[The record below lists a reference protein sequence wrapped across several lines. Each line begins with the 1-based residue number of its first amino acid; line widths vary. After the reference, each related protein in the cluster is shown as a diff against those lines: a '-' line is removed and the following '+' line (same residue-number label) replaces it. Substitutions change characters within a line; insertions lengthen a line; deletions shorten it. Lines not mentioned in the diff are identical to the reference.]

1 MPRSTVTI
9 RDVAQHAG
17 VSHQTVSR
25 VINGVERVNPE
36 TRQKVET
43 AITELGYSPNA
54 IARFMAKGRTGTL
67 ACFAPNLTD
76 YTFASLIEGAQK
88 EAREKGYFLLSAS
101 APDEAIFAGLIEQF
115 VTSHHCE
122 GVMVINPY
130 ADGRYELLPADF
142 PLVLAGAR
150 PRENSTNS
158 VALDDVAVGRQ
169 ATQHLLDLGHRR
181 IGMVTGPMAEDCAQD
196 RAAGFEMTLRAAD
209 LEPDPALI
217 IEGNWL
223 APSGYD
229 ALMQLAAAGD
239 LPTAIFAQNDQMA
252 LGLLRAAR
260 EHGLALPEALSV
272 IGVDDIPLVS
282 YFDPPLTTIRQ
293 DFEAI
298 GREATRL
305 LIRAIEQPTAPHQ
318 HRLLAA
324 ELVKRRSTVHHD
336 Q

>member
-36 TRQKVET
+36 TRQKVEA
-43 AITELGYSPNA
+43 AIAELGYSPNA

-88 EAREKGYFLLSAS
+88 EAREQGYFLFSAS
-101 APDEAIFAGLIEQF
+101 APDEATFGDLLEQF

-122 GVMVINPY
+122 GLMVINPY
-130 ADGRYELLPADF
+130 ADGRHELLPADF

-150 PRENSTNS
+150 PRENALNS

-181 IGMVTGPMAEDCAQD
+181 IGMITGPLAEDCSQD
-196 RAAGFEMTLRAAD
+196 RLQGFEMSLQAAN
-209 LEPDPALI
+209 LTPEPALI

-223 APSGYD
+223 ATSGYD
-229 ALMQLAAAGD
+229 AFMQFAAAGD

-260 EHGLALPEALSV
+260 EHGLHLPDDLSV

-293 DFEAI
+293 DFEQI

-305 LIRAIEQPTAPHQ
+305 LLRAIHDPDAPAQ
-318 HRLLAA
+318 HRQLPAQ
-324 ELVKRRSTVHHD
+324 LVKRRSTASE

>member
-25 VINGVERVNPE
+25 VINGIERVNPE

-76 YTFASLIEGAQK
+76 FTFANLIEGAQK
-88 EAREKGYFLLSAS
+88 EAREQGYFLLSAS
-101 APDEAIFAGLIEQF
+101 APDEATFGDLLEQF

-122 GVMVINPY
+122 GLMVINPY
-130 ADGRYELLPADF
+130 ADGRHELLPADF

-150 PRENSTNS
+150 PRENALNS

-169 ATQHLLDLGHRR
+169 AAQHLLDLGHRR
-181 IGMVTGPMAEDCAQD
+181 IGMVTGPLAEDCSQD
-196 RAAGFEMTLRAAD
+196 RLQGFEMCLQAAD
-209 LEPDPALI
+209 LPPEPELI

-229 ALMQLAAAGD
+229 AFMQLAAAGD
-239 LPTAIFAQNDQMA
+239 LPTAIFVQNDQMA

-260 EHGLALPEALSV
+260 EHGLHLPDDLSV

-293 DFEAI
+293 DFEQI

-305 LIRAIEQPTAPHQ
+305 LIRAIRQPEAQAQ
-318 HRLLAA
+318 HRQLPAQ
-324 ELVKRRSTVHHD
+324 LVKRRSTVSK

>member
-43 AITELGYSPNA
+43 AIAELGYSPNA
-54 IARFMAKGRTGTL
+54 IARFMARGRTGTL

-88 EAREKGYFLLSAS
+88 EAREHGYFLLSAS
-101 APDEAIFAGLIEQF
+101 APDETIFVGLIEQF

-122 GVMVINPY
+122 GLMVMNPY
-130 ADGRYELLPADF
+130 ADGRHELLPPDF

-150 PRENSTNS
+150 PRANATNS
-158 VALDDVAVGRQ
+158 VALDDVAVGQQ
-169 ATQHLLDLGHRR
+169 ATQHLLELGHRR
-181 IGMVTGPMAEDCAQD
+181 IGMITGPMAEDCSQD
-196 RAAGFEMTLRAAD
+196 RAQGFEVTLRGAGV
-209 LEPDPALI
+209 EPDPALI

-223 APSGYD
+223 APSGYE
-229 ALMQLAAAGD
+229 AFRQFAAAGD

-260 EHGLALPEALSV
+260 EHGLNLPYDLSV

-293 DFEAI
+293 DFEQI

-305 LIRAIEQPTAPHQ
+305 LIRAIEQPAAPRQ
-318 HRLLAA
+318 QQLLPAQ
-324 ELVKRRSTVHHD
+324 LVRRRSTVSK

>member
-1 MPRSTVTI
+1 MPRSTTTI
-9 RDVAQHAG
+9 RDVAQYAG

-36 TRQKVET
+36 TRQKVEN
-43 AITELGYSPNA
+43 AIAELGYSPNA

-76 YTFASLIEGAQK
+76 FTFANLIEGAQK
-88 EAREKGYFLLSAS
+88 EAREQGYFLLSAS
-101 APDEAIFAGLIEQF
+101 APDEATFGDLLEQF

-122 GVMVINPY
+122 GLMVINPY
-130 ADGRYELLPADF
+130 ADGRHELLPADF

-150 PRENSTNS
+150 PRENALNS

-181 IGMVTGPMAEDCAQD
+181 IGMVTGPLTEDCSQD
-196 RAAGFEMTLRAAD
+196 RLQGFEMCLQEAGLTP
-209 LEPDPALI
+209 EPELI

-223 APSGYD
+223 APSGHD
-229 ALMQLAAAGD
+229 AFMQLAAAGD
-239 LPTAIFAQNDQMA
+239 LPTATFVQNDQMA

-260 EHGLALPEALSV
+260 EHGLHLPDDLSV

-293 DFEAI
+293 DFEQI

-305 LIRAIEQPTAPHQ
+305 LIQAIRQPEAQAQ
-318 HRLLAA
+318 HRQLPAQ
-324 ELVKRRSTVHHD
+324 LVKRRSTTSK

>member
-1 MPRSTVTI
+1 MPRSPVTI

-36 TRQKVET
+36 TRQKVEN
-43 AITELGYSPNA
+43 AIAELGYSPNA

-76 YTFASLIEGAQK
+76 FTFANLIEGAQK
-88 EAREKGYFLLSAS
+88 EAREQGYFLLSAS
-101 APDEAIFAGLIEQF
+101 APDEVTFGDLLEQF

-122 GVMVINPY
+122 GLMVINPY
-130 ADGRYELLPADF
+130 ADGRHELLPADF

-150 PRENSTNS
+150 PRENALNS

-181 IGMVTGPMAEDCAQD
+181 IGMVTGPLTEDCSQD
-196 RAAGFEMTLRAAD
+196 RLQGFEMCLQEAGLTP
-209 LEPDPALI
+209 EPELI

-223 APSGYD
+223 APSGHD
-229 ALMQLAAAGD
+229 AFMQLAAAGD
-239 LPTAIFAQNDQMA
+239 LPTAIFVQNDQMA

-260 EHGLALPEALSV
+260 EHGLRLPDDLSV

-293 DFEAI
+293 DFEQI

-305 LIRAIEQPTAPHQ
+305 LIRAIRQPEAQAQ
-318 HRLLAA
+318 HRQLPAQ
-324 ELVKRRSTVHHD
+324 LVKRRSTVNK

>member
-1 MPRSTVTI
+1 
-9 RDVAQHAG
+9 
-17 VSHQTVSR
+17 
-25 VINGVERVNPE
+25 VERVNPE
-36 TRQKVET
+36 TRQKVEA
-43 AITELGYSPNA
+43 AIAELGYSPNA

-76 YTFASLIEGAQK
+76 YTFANLIEGAQK
-88 EAREKGYFLLSAS
+88 EAREQGYFLLSAS
-101 APDEAIFAGLIEQF
+101 APDEATFGDLLEQF

-122 GVMVINPY
+122 GLMVINPY
-130 ADGRYELLPADF
+130 ADGRHELLPADF

-150 PRENSTNS
+150 PRENALNS

-181 IGMVTGPMAEDCAQD
+181 IGMVTGPLAEDCSQD
-196 RAAGFEMTLRAAD
+196 RRQGFEMCLQEAG
-209 LEPDPALI
+209 LIPEPELI

-229 ALMQLAAAGD
+229 AFMQFAAAGN

-260 EHGLALPEALSV
+260 EHGLHLPGDLSV

-293 DFEAI
+293 DFEQI

-305 LIRAIEQPTAPHQ
+305 LIRTIRQPEASAQQHQ
-318 HRLLAA
+318 LPAQ
-324 ELVKRRSTVHHD
+324 LVKRRSTTSQQSAVSS
-336 Q
+336 QQ

>member
-1 MPRSTVTI
+1 
-9 RDVAQHAG
+9 
-17 VSHQTVSR
+17 
-25 VINGVERVNPE
+25 
-36 TRQKVET
+36 
-43 AITELGYSPNA
+43 
-54 IARFMAKGRTGTL
+54 
-67 ACFAPNLTD
+67 
-76 YTFASLIEGAQK
+76 
-88 EAREKGYFLLSAS
+88 
-101 APDEAIFAGLIEQF
+101 
-115 VTSHHCE
+115 
-122 GVMVINPY
+122 MVINPY
-130 ADGRYELLPADF
+130 ADGRHELLPADF
-142 PLVLAGAR
+142 PVVLAGAR
-150 PRENSTNS
+150 PRENATNS

-181 IGMVTGPMAEDCAQD
+181 IGMITGPMAEDCSQD
-196 RAAGFEMTLRAAD
+196 RAQGFEMTLRSVG

-239 LPTAIFAQNDQMA
+239 LPAAIFAQNDQMA

-260 EHGLALPEALSV
+260 EHGLNLPHDLSV

-293 DFEAI
+293 DFEQI

-305 LIRAIEQPTAPHQ
+305 LIRTIEQPTAPRQ
-318 HRLLAA
+318 QRLLPAQ
-324 ELVKRRSTVHHD
+324 LVRRRSTASK